1 MEPSTIAAFTNPEIL
16 IGTFGYLL
24 LKPALKNSGLVDTK
38 KGAYKMSMIIYNVLM
53 AVFSAAC
60 FVATTTALG
69 WDRGYGASLLAW
81 SGDTPAALYTDACP
95 PPVFNSKLFMLAA
108 KAFYYSKYFEYLDTA
123 WLVPSNAP
131 HSSPAGTLYSVLPS
145 RSHLLTAGLIN
156 LTLHSGL
163 DSTDDAPASTPSM
176 SVDGVN

>member
-69 WDRGYGASLLAW
+69 WDRGYGAALLAW
-81 SGDTPAALYTDACP
+81 VLACHEDPYTLFTVP
-95 PPVFNSKLFMLAA
+95 PLEKGP
-108 KAFYYSKYFEYLDTA
+108 T
-123 WLVPSNAP
+123 
-131 HSSPAGTLYSVLPS
+131 
-145 RSHLLTAGLIN
+145 
-156 LTLHSGL
+156 
-163 DSTDDAPASTPSM
+163 
-176 SVDGVN
+176 

>member
-53 AVFSAAC
+53 DVFSAAC

-69 WDRGYGASLLAW
+69 AKSRPPKKSVNMVAAASR
-81 SGDTPAALYTDACP
+81 P
-95 PPVFNSKLFMLAA
+95 
-108 KAFYYSKYFEYLDTA
+108 
-123 WLVPSNAP
+123 
-131 HSSPAGTLYSVLPS
+131 
-145 RSHLLTAGLIN
+145 
-156 LTLHSGL
+156 
-163 DSTDDAPASTPSM
+163 
-176 SVDGVN
+176 